1 MFHNKL
7 LFVTHKQT
15 HRSLQSKARYSS
27 ISPSASITLGN
38 SSPLLLLGMAWGW
51 VTSNVGRHKTALRP
65 CTHNLPH
72 THIHSGMKNRLYRTL
87 MISYKA
93 HIHNPRMT
101 HSLVFSLLWPPLE
114 GTGTWAGVV
123 YHWNPSSVGHTSCV
137 PRILSHTNA
146 PNMFNNQRLGCMI
159 KVKLLKIHQSTSVFA
174 EWNPILLLGAN
185 SRNRACFALARK
197 SIFFPFCK
205 LKKSCFMS

>member
-1 MFHNKL
+1 MMFNNKL
-7 LFVTHKQT
+7 PFVTHKQT

-51 VTSNVGRHKTALRP
+51 VTSKVGRHKTALRP
-65 CTHNLPH
+65 CTYNLPH
-72 THIHSGMKNRLYRTL
+72 THSGMKNRLYRTL
-87 MISYKA
+87 MISYT
-93 HIHNPRMT
+93 HIHNPQMT

-114 GTGTWAGVV
+114 GMGAWAGVA

-146 PNMFNNQRLGCMI
+146 PNRFNIQRLGCMI
-159 KVKLLKIHQSTSVFA
+159 KVKRIITIISSKIYFVVA

-185 SRNRACFALARK
+185 SG
-197 SIFFPFCK
+197 
-205 LKKSCFMS
+205 